1 MMFHLNSDIIHLL
14 VGKWRF
20 HSAKG
25 LGSLIR
31 YRSVISLTSSQLGFH
46 SLDLFRT

>member
-14 VGKWRF
+14 VEKWRF
-20 HSAKG
+20 HSTMG
-25 LGSLIR
+25 LGSLIE
-31 YRSVISLTSSQLGFH
+31 YRSVTSLTSSQLEFH